1 MHRFFHKCS
10 VVVVKR
16 TLNSTSKPCRHCLD
30 FLKKCGIKKVYYSYE
45 GNLKMEKVSEMETTH
60 ISAKYRK
67 PWSEFSF

>member
-1 MHRFFHKCS
+1 MYRFFHKCDII
-10 VVVVKR
+10 VTKR
-16 TLNSTSKPCRHCLD
+16 TQNNSAPCRHCLD

-67 PWSEFSF
+67 PWSEFVF